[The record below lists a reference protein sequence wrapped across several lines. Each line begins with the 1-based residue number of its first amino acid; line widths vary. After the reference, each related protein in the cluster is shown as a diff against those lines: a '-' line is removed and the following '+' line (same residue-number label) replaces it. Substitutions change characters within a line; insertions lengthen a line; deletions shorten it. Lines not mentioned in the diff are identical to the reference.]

1 MYAACVSV
9 ELARRYGNALDAE
22 NWDEAR
28 ALLHPEV
35 EIVRPSG
42 RHYHGADRW
51 IEMVSR
57 PGGFQ
62 NIDSHVARR
71 SYEQRNGRV
80 YEVKDIVHHW
90 THDGSLAY
98 TSREETCVTCRD
110 GRIARLESNAEHHE
124 P

>member
-1 MYAACVSV
+1 VSV

-28 ALLHPEV
+28 ALLDPEV

-42 RHYHGADRW
+42 RRYEGADRW
-51 IEMVSR
+51 IGMISQ

-62 NIDSHVARR
+62 NIKSEVASR

-80 YEVKDIVHHW
+80 YEVKDMVHQW
-90 THDGSLAY
+90 TDDGSLAY
-98 TSREETCVTCRD
+98 TSREETCVTCSD
-110 GRIARLESNAEHHE
+110 GRIVRLESTVEHHE

>member
-1 MYAACVSV
+1 VSV

-22 NWDEAR
+22 DWDEAR
-28 ALLHPEV
+28 ALLDPEV

-42 RHYHGADRW
+42 RRYQGAERW
-51 IEMVSR
+51 IGLVSQS
-57 PGGFQ
+57 GGFQ
-62 NIDSHVARR
+62 NIASQVAGR
-71 SYEQRNGRV
+71 SYERRNGRV
-80 YEVKDIVHHW
+80 YEVTDVVHHW

-110 GRIARLESNAEHHE
+110 GHIVRLESTVEHHE